1 MSHRCGSCTSLCQD
15 GRNQREARGCE
26 KPGERGGV
34 GAVLAFGDYATHPLV
49 AALITWKPCHRTLSA
64 GREYPPLSQKRGPP
78 VELALVVL
86 VVATF
91 AALVVPSLV
100 GVFLDPGGFKDRP
113 TPPSLA
119 PRKERN
125 RFGLPNWLL
134 MPHLR
139 KDRSSQIQHQPSPY
153 GRERSAPSLPVARP
167 QTPESFGDPRPSAD
181 KPVVVAPL
189 PVRRK

>member
-1 MSHRCGSCTSLCQD
+1 MSHRCRSCTSLCQD

-134 MPHLR
+134 MPHRR
-139 KDRSSQIQHQPSPY
+139 KDRSSQIQHPPSPY
-153 GRERSAPSLPVARP
+153 GREQSAPSLPVTRP
-167 QTPESFGDPRPSAD
+167 QTPESFDDPRPSAD